1 VGIELLEGHSYGCGD
16 KKNDK
21 EDSKGEAGG
30 AELKKGGRG
39 GSERLTMGEGVIYS
53 SDCTTGYALTLL
65 RMGCGHFT
73 R

>member
-1 VGIELLEGHSYGCGD
+1 VVEGHSYGCGD

-30 AELKKGGRG
+30 VELKKSDRG
-39 GSERLTMGEGVIYS
+39 GSERLTMGEGVIY
-53 SDCTTGYALTLL
+53 CTTSYVLTLL

>member
-1 VGIELLEGHSYGCGD
+1 MGVEI

-39 GSERLTMGEGVIYS
+39 GSERLMMGEGVMYS
-53 SDCTTGYALTLL
+53 FVMHSPYCVWDVGTLL
-65 RMGCGHFT
+65 DKVIKNRKGE
-73 R
+73 